1 MENFHKLSPEEQRAF
16 LLRPAMKVPPG
27 VTQNLI
33 DPPNRNHF
41 ALTVTIICLVICSLC
56 FFIRV
61 YARVFV
67 VRRVKVEDGEWIN
80 PLLTRHDA
88 HKDPVL
94 GLITVVSRCISDNSE
109 C

>member
-27 VTQNLI
+27 VTQNLT

-41 ALTVTIICLVICSLC
+41 ALIVTIICLVICSLC

-80 PLLTRHDA
+80 PLLTRRDA

-94 GLITVVSRCISDNSE
+94 GLITVVS
-109 C
+109 